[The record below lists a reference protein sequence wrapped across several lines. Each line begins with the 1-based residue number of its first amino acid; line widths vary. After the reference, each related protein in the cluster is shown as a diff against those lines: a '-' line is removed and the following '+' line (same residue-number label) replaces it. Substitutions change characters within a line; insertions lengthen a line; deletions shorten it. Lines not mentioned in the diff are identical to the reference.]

1 MVRAVAESV
10 RHVSPVNLKGC
21 LGALSLNVG
30 VTSNVGSSVL
40 IYNIDRVCTGVLVC
54 GWVG

>member
-21 LGALSLNVG
+21 LGALSLNAG